1 MLTDFKRFQR
11 RLGIDNLLYWLDSLR
26 QDKHFL
32 YSFST
37 VFLLIVIWILVTS
50 VGWADELFLPGP
62 VKVWQSFV
70 SVSVDG
76 YQGSTLITH
85 VLTSLWRI
93 LVAFLLSCLVGIP
106 LGILMGASRTARSFL
121 NPLIEFIDLFLRLVF
136 TPCL

>member
-11 RLGIDNLLYWLDSLR
+11 RLGIDNLLYWFDSLR
-26 QDKHFL
+26 QDKHFF

-76 YQGSTLITH
+76 Y
-85 VLTSLWRI
+85 
-93 LVAFLLSCLVGIP
+93 
-106 LGILMGASRTARSFL
+106 
-121 NPLIEFIDLFLRLVF
+121 
-136 TPCL
+136 